1 MEGLGRTINGT
12 YAEYTSVPLTNVMK
26 IDSELPWEK
35 LAAIPETF
43 ATAWTCLFRNLELKK
58 GDGLLIRGAT
68 SSLGQAALKLAVN
81 AGAEVIGTTRNE
93 ARMAKLT
100 DMGARRVEVE
110 SRDLSERLQ
119 GSRKIDAVLNLV
131 GNSVLLGSMK
141 LVRRGGH
148 MCLAGFLGGLAP
160 IEFNSLLQMSSSI
173 HFSLFASFTF
183 GTPEFLLSD
192 VPLQSIIE
200 DVENGI
206 LEASPS
212 RVSALKR
219 SEAHRL
225 MGSNE
230 ANGKMVVKV

>member
-1 MEGLGRTINGT
+1 
-12 YAEYTSVPLTNVMK
+12 MK
-26 IDSELPWEK
+26 IDSGLPWEK

-58 GDGLLIRGAT
+58 GGSLLIRGAT

-81 AGAEVIGTTRNE
+81 AGAEVIATTRNE

-131 GNSVLLGSMK
+131 GNSVLLDSMK

-148 MCLAGFLGGLAP
+148 MCLAGFLGLAP
-160 IEFNSLLQMSSSI
+160 IEFNPLLQMPSGV
-173 HFSLFASFTF
+173 HFSIFGSFTF
-183 GTPEFLLSD
+183 ETPEFLLSD

-212 RVSALKR
+212 RVFSFEEIR
-219 SEAHRL
+219 EAHRL
-225 MGSNE
+225 MESNE